1 MLLLARTARAFLRPA
16 TRLALRRP
24 APAWATTAR
33 AATIPELEQEI
44 SAQGSKVK
52 ALKTGDGDADTIK
65 AEVAVLL
72 KLKQD
77 ITALDPTHASA
88 IVDKKKKTEP
98 AKEPA
103 APATNATAA
112 YDELRSARLAK
123 AGAMRAAGVE
133 PFAYAFA
140 ATHSAAEAQEQWAA
154 LAPGAEAEGER
165 LAVRGRVV
173 AKRVFGKKLAFLSLR
188 DASGEIQLFLEK
200 KRVNANEDAAKT
212 FKNLVD
218 WVDAGDIVGARGTAR
233 RTDKEE
239 LSVYV
244 DDWEMLTKALAPLP
258 DKFRGLTD
266 VQTRYRKRELDLIA
280 NPDVRRTFELRA
292 RATSQIRRFLDDRGF
307 LELETPTLHAQP
319 GGAEAK
325 PFETKH
331 MATGLDLTLRIAT
344 ELHLKRLVVGGFE
357 RVYEL
362 GRVFRNEGVSTRHNP
377 EFTSV
382 EVYEAYADYESMMEL
397 TESLVEGLAT
407 ALVGSTTLPY
417 GDERI
422 DVARPWRRAT
432 MRDLVGEATGA
443 DFGALQAAGD
453 VAGARAAL
461 AAAGVPEAL
470 CAKGGSVGELL
481 NVGFEELC
489 EDTLRQPTFVIDYP
503 VEVSPLAK
511 PHRSEPGLVERFE
524 LFVVGRELAN
534 AFSEL
539 TDPVDQRARFE
550 AQAAKKAAGDEEACG
565 VDEDFLGALEHGLP
579 PTAGLGIGVDRLVML
594 LADAPSIRDVIAFP
608 LLKPDA

>member
-1 MLLLARTARAFLRPA
+1 MLLLARTARALRAP
-16 TRLALRRP
+16 LARRAG
-24 APAWATTAR
+24 APAR
-33 AATIPELEQEI
+33 GAAT
-44 SAQGSKVK
+44 
-52 ALKTGDGDADTIK
+52 
-65 AEVAVLL
+65 AEPDV
-72 KLKQD
+72 
-77 ITALDPTHASA
+77 
-88 IVDKKKKTEP
+88 
-98 AKEPA
+98 
-103 APATNATAA
+103 TAA
-112 YDELRSARLAK
+112 YDELRATRVAK
-123 AGAMRAAGVE
+123 ADAMRAAGVE
-133 PFAYAFA
+133 PFAYAFS
-140 ATHSAAEAQEQWAA
+140 ATHSAAEAQAQWAA
-154 LAPGAEAEGER
+154 LENGKEAEGER
-165 LAVRGRVV
+165 LVVRGRVV
-173 AKRVFGKKLAFLSLR
+173 AKRVFGKKLAFLGLR
-188 DASGEIQLFLEK
+188 DATGEIQLFLEK
-200 KRVNANEDAAKT
+200 KRLNANEDAAKT

-218 WVDAGDIVGARGTAR
+218 WVDAGDIVGARGTAK
-233 RTDKEE
+233 RTEKGE

-292 RATSQIRRFLDDRGF
+292 RATSRIRRFLDDRGF
-307 LELETPTLHAQP
+307 LELETPTLHSQP

-331 MATGLDLTLRIAT
+331 AALGLDLTLRIAT
-344 ELHLKRLVVGGFE
+344 ELHLKRLVVGGFD
-357 RVYEL
+357 RDYEL
-362 GRVFRNEGVSTRHNP
+362 GRIFRNEGVSTRHNP

-407 ALVGSTTLPY
+407 ELVGSTTLPY
-417 GDERI
+417 GDETI

-432 MRDLVGEATGA
+432 MRDLVDEATGA
-443 DFGALQAAGD
+443 DFRALQAAGD
-453 VAGARAAL
+453 VAGARTAL
-461 AAAGVPEAL
+461 AAKGVPEAL
-470 CAKGGSVGELL
+470 CAKGRSVGELL

-489 EDTLRQPTFVIDYP
+489 EGALRQPTFVIDYP

-594 LADAPSIRDVIAFP
+594 LANAPSIRDVIAFP